1 MAQQLIITGNAAS
14 DGGGDPLRTAFT
26 KINNN
31 FTELYSGNVQIAAAN
46 VLVYSVN
53 GQVGNISLTAADIP
67 NAASKGYVNNAVSG
81 NIAVLNSSFSSVNAN
96 V

>member
-31 FTELYSGNVQIAAAN
+31 FTELYSGNVQITAAN

-53 GQVGNISLTAADIP
+53 GQIGNVSLTVADIP
-67 NAASKGYVNNAVSG
+67 NAASKYCY
-81 NIAVLNSSFSSVNAN
+81 IKFFL
-96 V
+96 